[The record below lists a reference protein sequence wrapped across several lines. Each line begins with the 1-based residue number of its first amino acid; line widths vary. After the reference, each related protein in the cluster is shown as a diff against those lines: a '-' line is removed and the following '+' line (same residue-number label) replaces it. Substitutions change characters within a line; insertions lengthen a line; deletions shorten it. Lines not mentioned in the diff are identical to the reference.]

1 VEFPQEGCVLC
12 SLMVSCRPL
21 IFFKPGCFRAAGR
34 CQRQSYNF
42 HGCCCIACRTLAVS
56 GAPQVLAVSETTLKR
71 SARALRCLDRCE
83 APERTRPASYILVDT
98 VGLRTALGRSGNR
111 SAIAGKCSARYLAPR
126 YCTHLNHTQGI
137 SHKPLRRA
145 GAFQAAAHSRRTAPS
160 ALGES
165 VGTEFCATTASRAA
179 VSRAVDSCSSR
190 LCSEA
195 AARRAREA
203 GLFPRIRRRRV
214 WRSRGVT
221 RREQSARGAEQQGC
235 HCAPCTRRANVPL
248 VCKVRSCLRR
258 SCCLPCGSH
267 FFDPTG
273 LQNKLP
279 GCRLVTLV
287 LFFAGLGGS
296 TLQS

>member
-1 VEFPQEGCVLC
+1 VLLDGLLPPIKFYAAPAAFLRPVVAKCSRIISWLLLHCIPNFGCLRSTASPG
-12 SLMVSCRPL
+12 SLGDNGST
-21 IFFKPGCFRAAGR
+21 IGT
-34 CQRQSYNF
+34 
-42 HGCCCIACRTLAVS
+42 I
-56 GAPQVLAVSETTLKR
+56 
-71 SARALRCLDRCE
+71 ALRCLDRCE
-83 APERTRPASYILVDT
+83 APERTRPASYIRVDT
-98 VGLRTALGRSGNR
+98 LGLRGPALGRS
-111 SAIAGKCSARYLAPR
+111 GKCSARYLAPR
-126 YCTHLNHTQGI
+126 YCTLLNHTQGI

-145 GAFQAAAHSRRTAPS
+145 GAFQAAAYSRRTAPS
-160 ALGES
+160 AIGES

-195 AARRAREA
+195 AARRAQEA

-296 TLQS
+296 TVQS

>member
-1 VEFPQEGCVLC
+1 MAVAALHTELWLSPEHRKSWQSRRQRFNDRHDRAAVLGPVR
-12 SLMVSCRPL
+12 SSGAHASGLVHSCRHPRP
-21 IFFKPGCFRAAGR
+21 PGPSAWAL
-34 CQRQSYNF
+34 S
-42 HGCCCIACRTLAVS
+42 
-56 GAPQVLAVSETTLKR
+56 R
-71 SARALRCLDRCE
+71 SAL
-83 APERTRPASYILVDT
+83 
-98 VGLRTALGRSGNR
+98 
-111 SAIAGKCSARYLAPR
+111 AGKCSARYLAPR
-126 YCTHLNHTQGI
+126 YCTLLNHTQGI

-145 GAFQAAAHSRRTAPS
+145 GAFQAAAYSRRTAPS
-160 ALGES
+160 AIGES

-195 AARRAREA
+195 AARRAQEA

-296 TLQS
+296 TVQS